1 MCAAAHLALGKTF
14 LFLLR
19 SSTFMERVENLQR
32 DYGRLAERVRVS
44 LQIHVGDAA
53 RYRQLRKDVLDFLNA
68 AGQVSGEM

>member
-1 MCAAAHLALGKTF
+1 
-14 LFLLR
+14 
-19 SSTFMERVENLQR
+19 MERVENLQR

-44 LQIHVGDAA
+44 LQIRVGDAA